1 MNYLILKMDDDY
13 FKMIEYMNSEL
24 DLLENMCNDKNI
36 VKSSKTVQCKQC
48 KKCKNIF
55 KAIRNY
61 YNYCSLK
68 CYIHK

>member
-1 MNYLILKMDDDY
+1 MDDDY

-24 DLLENMCNDKNI
+24 DLLEEMCNNKSIIKN
-36 VKSSKTVQCKQC
+36 SKIKHC
-48 KKCKNIF
+48 KKCNNIF
-55 KAIRNY
+55 KTIRNY

>member
-1 MNYLILKMDDDY
+1 MDDDY

-24 DLLENMCNDKNI
+24 DLLEEICNDKSI
-36 VKSSKTVQCKQC
+36 VKNSKIKQC

-55 KAIRNY
+55 NAIRNY